1 MSGPSKHGVE
11 SAGADSIASSLREHR
26 EDCDHEV
33 CLTCGDVAVEMRVLR
48 VDGDLA
54 VCEAADGDVR
64 AVEVALVDAVEEGDT
79 LLVHADVALVRV

>member
-1 MSGPSKHGVE
+1 MSGPSKLGL
-11 SAGADSIASSLREHR
+11 ASSLREHR

-33 CLTCGDVAVEMRVLR
+33 CLTCGDVATEMRVVRL
-48 VDGDLA
+48 DGDLA

-64 AVEVALVDAVEEGDT
+64 TVEVALLDGIDEGDR